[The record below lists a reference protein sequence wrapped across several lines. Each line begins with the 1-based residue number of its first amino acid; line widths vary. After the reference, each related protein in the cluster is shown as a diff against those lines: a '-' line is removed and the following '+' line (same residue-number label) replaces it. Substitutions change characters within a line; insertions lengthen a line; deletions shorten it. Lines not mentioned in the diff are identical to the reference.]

1 MLIAQ
6 TLTNAG
12 CAVLLDYSPLHL
24 LKSGMAKIKAE
35 DVSTPSVLYVAN
47 AIASVI

>member
-12 CAVLLDYSPLHL
+12 CSVLLDYSPLHL
-24 LKSGMAKIKAE
+24 LKLSKANIKAE
-35 DVSTPSVLYVAN
+35 DVSTPSVLILQMPLQV
-47 AIASVI
+47 

>member
-1 MLIAQ
+1 MQ
-6 TLTNAG
+6 
-12 CAVLLDYSPLHL
+12 AVLCCWIILLLHL

-35 DVSTPSVLYVAN
+35 DVSMPSVLYVAN

>member
-12 CAVLLDYSPLHL
+12 CTVLLDYSALHL